1 VQARDRGGRV
11 LVLRS
16 QVPGLVEQ
24 YRLTRAQT
32 DRALWVVDSS
42 GSSFSG
48 AGAVNRVLAELGG
61 PWSCLAGV
69 YRFAPIRWAEDRA
82 YGWVADNRSRL
93 WFWTTTPECDQPG
106 ARCE

>member
-1 VQARDRGGRV
+1 V

-24 YRLTRAQT
+24 YGLTRAQT
-32 DRALWVVDSS
+32 DRALWAVDST
-42 GSSFSG
+42 GSTFSG

-61 PWSCLAGV
+61 PWPPLARA
-69 YRFAPIRWAEDRA
+69 YRFALIRWAEDRA
-82 YGWVADNRSRL
+82 YGWVADHRSRL
-93 WFWTTTPECDQPG
+93 WFWTTTPECDQPD